1 MADAH
6 IADAQLVLADGR
18 LHGAVG
24 VHHVGGSHDGAFLQG
39 LFHKDFTGAAAVFA
53 GVDRDGGVSAA
64 QGLPVGDLAGK
75 DVLGLLGRDGPHL
88 VGGVDHQGH
97 TVDGEGEALQAVL
110 GDLFFLEGAAG
121 IADLHQTFAHLLHA
135 HAGTAAGHGDA
146 DVGVGGHDVF
156 GSAFHDRDVG
166 RAAGDIKRAGK
177 ALEAVQGSG
186 MGRHGKDQARHQ
198 GGQQETAGF
207 HDDLS
212 YGKCGLLQKQ
222 RETRQGASPR
232 AGNTGRGWGAR
243 VRYGTTTARPGSIS
257 GHIIQERCRKATGGR
272 CWAASYLEGIARKG
286 LALSG
291 SRQDHPFPAHMPE
304 RTDLPTGVRRM
315 RQQKRICMVTSSHC
329 RPKAAVFT
337 RMS

>member
-6 IADAQLVLADGR
+6 ITDAQLVLADGR

-24 VHHVGGSHDGAFLQG
+24 VHHIGGSHDGAFFQG

-97 TVDGEGEALQAVL
+97 TVDGKGEALQAVL
-110 GDLFFLEGAAG
+110 GDLLFLEGATG
-121 IADLHQTFAHLLHA
+121 IADLHQAFAHLLHA

-146 DVGVGGHDVF
+146 DVGIGGHDVF
-156 GSAFHDRDVG
+156 GGAFHDRDVG

-177 ALEAVQGSG
+177 ALEAVQRSG
-186 MGRHGKDQARHQ
+186 VGRHGKDQARHQ

-212 YGKCGLLQKQ
+212 YGKCGLLREQ
-222 RETRQGASPR
+222 RETRR
-232 AGNTGRGWGAR
+232 ARRLEPGTPAEDGR
-243 VRYGTTTARPGSIS
+243 VRAVRDRDGTPRKHIGTHYPGKVQESGGRAMLGSILPRR
-257 GHIIQERCRKATGGR
+257 HR
-272 CWAASYLEGIARKG
+272 
-286 LALSG
+286 
-291 SRQDHPFPAHMPE
+291 PE
-304 RTDLPTGVRRM
+304 RS
-315 RQQKRICMVTSSHC
+315 C
-329 RPKAAVFT
+329 AVWEPPGPAVSGT
-337 RMS
+337 HA

>member
-6 IADAQLVLADGR
+6 VADAQLVLADGR

-39 LFHKDFTGAAAVFA
+39 LVHKDFTGAAAVFA

-121 IADLHQTFAHLLHA
+121 IADLHQAFAHLLHA
-135 HAGTAAGHGDA
+135 HAGAAAGHGDA

-212 YGKCGLLQKQ
+212 YGKCGLLQEQ
-222 RETRQGASPR
+222 RETRQARRLEPGTPAEDGVRVCGTGPRQHAPGAYRDTLSRKGAGKRQAGDAGQHLTSKASPGKVLR
-232 AGNTGRGWGAR
+232 CLGA
-243 VRYGTTTARPGSIS
+243 ARTIRFRHTCLNAQIS
-257 GHIIQERCRKATGGR
+257 PRE
-272 CWAASYLEGIARKG
+272 
-286 LALSG
+286 SG
-291 SRQDHPFPAHMPE
+291 ACVSRNGYAW
-304 RTDLPTGVRRM
+304 
-315 RQQKRICMVTSSHC
+315 
-329 RPKAAVFT
+329 
-337 RMS
+337 